1 MKVFLSWSGER
12 SRAVAEALR
21 EWLPFINAE
30 IQPWM
35 SGTDIEPGARWSN
48 AIAEELDAI
57 SIGIVCVTRENQSS
71 PWLNFEAG
79 ALARGSSTRRGW
91 YRS

>member
-1 MKVFLSWSGER
+1 
-12 SRAVAEALR
+12 
-21 EWLPFINAE
+21 
-30 IQPWM
+30 M

-79 ALARGSSTRRGW
+79 ALAKRLIDQARVVPLLIDLTPSDVLQPLGQFQIEADDQGRDS
-91 YRS
+91 